1 MRFTKLAV
9 ALALLAGAGTS
20 AFGAD
25 LLQVFRDAQVQD
37 PTLGAARSQWAAT
50 QEAVPQ
56 ARAGLLPNVNLAANT
71 QYNDVDFTIRGDQGS
86 GSATRRYN
94 SNGAGVSA
102 SQPLFRAQ
110 NYLAYKEAQVQVT
123 QADFVLA
130 SAQIDLI
137 QRVAQAYFDVL
148 LAQDNVTLAGAQKAA
163 ISENLAQAKRN
174 FEVGTATITDT
185 NDAQARYDQT
195 VALEISAQ
203 NDLEIRRRA
212 LQAIIG
218 TLPEYLKPLR
228 DAIPLGTPEPTN
240 IDDWA
245 ARAERQNFAVL
256 TSQAALD
263 IAEHEIDRNRAAHLP
278 TVDVV
283 ASYND
288 QSAGAVSVNL
298 GPPTPFTQKTTVIG
312 VQLNMPLYTGGLV
325 NSRVRQALSLRD
337 QARQNLEL
345 NRRTAAQTARTAYL
359 GVVNGVAQ
367 VKALE
372 QAVVSA
378 QTALDSAQ
386 LGMEVGVR
394 TNLDVLNSTQ
404 QLYSARR
411 DLYQARYN
419 YLLSTLRLRGAVG
432 ELSDEH
438 VEQIN
443 RLLSNG

>member
-1 MRFTKLAV
+1 MAM
-9 ALALLAGAGTS
+9 ALAAAGFASS
-20 AFGAD
+20 AQAAD
-25 LLQVFRDAQVQD
+25 LLQVFLDAQQQD
-37 PTLGAARSQWAAT
+37 PTLAAARAGWAAT
-50 QEAVPQ
+50 QEALPQ
-56 ARAGLLPNVNLAANT
+56 GQAGLLPSISLAANT
-71 QYNDVDFTIRGDQGS
+71 TYNKATLDVGGDQPA
-86 GSATRRYN
+86 SASRSFN
-94 SNGAGVSA
+94 SNGYGVTA
-102 SQPLFRAQ
+102 TQPLFRAQ
-110 NYLAYKEAQVQVT
+110 NYMVYKEATVQVR
-123 QADFVLA
+123 QADYVL
-130 SAQIDLI
+130 SAAQVDLI

-148 LAQDNVTLAGAQKAA
+148 LAQDNVALSGAQKAA

-218 TLPEYLKPLR
+218 VVPNALKPL
-228 DAIPLGTPEPTN
+228 AGTIPLAVPVPVD

-245 ARAERQNFAVL
+245 ARAERQNFSVL
-256 TSQAALD
+256 NFQAALE
-263 IAEHEIDRNRAAHLP
+263 IADLEIDRQRAGHLP
-278 TVDVV
+278 TLDVV
-283 ASYND
+283 ANYND
-288 QSAGAVSVNL
+288 GAAGASVTAIGGNL
-298 GPPTPFTQKTTVIG
+298 PFDQKTRAIAL
-312 VQLNMPLYTGGLV
+312 QLSVPIYSGGLV
-325 NSRVRQALSLRD
+325 SSKARQAIALRD

-345 NRRTAAQTARTAYL
+345 NKRTAAQTARTAYL

-378 QTALDSAQ
+378 ETAVSSAQ

-394 TNLDVLNSTQ
+394 TNLDVLNSQQ

-419 YLLSTLRLRGAVG
+419 YLLNALRLKGSVG
-432 ELSDEH
+432 ELTEAQLA
-438 VEQIN
+438 EIN
-443 RLLSNG
+443 RMLSGG